1 MSTGS
6 KDRAGTS
13 SAEAEVQRLRMEA
26 QFLQWEKELIAKKL
40 EAAMELQLGVSSNK
54 GGNTGT
60 PAGSRRGL
68 HQVDSDVEFQ
78 LPGETSGYVSGA
90 TGKVSGAGGTPE
102 LAPKMGREVSF
113 MESTPLRDPGLG
125 IKPQAGSTP
134 IALGRESQVMDDL
147 TLFLSGQGGVE
158 QGKSST
164 NPFACEGEKA
174 TPKQV
179 HNELLSFATRPVEA
193 KDSSSVER
201 VDSSSVGPWPLKRE
215 ARVHG
220 DSGQKE
226 SLERLNRRPNITPD
240 RYSGKVL
247 WKEYFRHFESCR
259 EVNQWSEEQAA
270 KWLAASLQGDALR
283 LVGDSGQKHTY
294 GELVKLL
301 QRRFGSAR
309 QSENYLVE
317 LRHRRQKPKES
328 LLELGQAIHELTVRA
343 YPEIQEE
350 AREKL
355 AKNHFIDAVD
365 SHSVREGINRA
376 RPKTLD
382 EAVHAALETENFEKV
397 EQHRLLDR
405 KPAKFARALN
415 SDTEQRLETLE
426 LSLREQAKTLSS
438 VAEMMKSLSG
448 QTTGQGPGKGASSPK
463 TSQPGRHEPGTFKC
477 FKCKE
482 KGHFARECKKAPKQ
496 GNGNQPPV
504 GPAGRL
510 RGQEGPKENSVTVTA
525 EEKRDQGKTMGR
537 E

>member
-1 MSTGS
+1 M
-6 KDRAGTS
+6 DRPIFPKVKNPNFLLAVPRTIIMHKTRQWQGRYQMILSLKWSHTCYKNVTLDDYIIWS
-13 SAEAEVQRLRMEA
+13 FTHSNDYIIEVRCE
-26 QFLQWEKELIAKKL
+26 
-40 EAAMELQLGVSSNK
+40 S
-54 GGNTGT
+54 GG
-60 PAGSRRGL
+60 
-68 HQVDSDVEFQ
+68 
-78 LPGETSGYVSGA
+78 
-90 TGKVSGAGGTPE
+90 
-102 LAPKMGREVSF
+102 
-113 MESTPLRDPGLG
+113 
-125 IKPQAGSTP
+125 
-134 IALGRESQVMDDL
+134 
-147 TLFLSGQGGVE
+147 
-158 QGKSST
+158 
-164 NPFACEGEKA
+164 
-174 TPKQV
+174 
-179 HNELLSFATRPVEA
+179 
-193 KDSSSVER
+193 
-201 VDSSSVGPWPLKRE
+201 
-215 ARVHG
+215 
-220 DSGQKE
+220 
-226 SLERLNRRPNITPD
+226 
-240 RYSGKVL
+240 
-247 WKEYFRHFESCR
+247 
-259 EVNQWSEEQAA
+259 EEQAA

-283 LVGDSGQKHTY
+283 LVGDSGQKHPY

-405 KPAKFARALN
+405 KPAKLARALN

-496 GNGNQPPV
+496 RNGNQPPV
-504 GPAGRL
+504 GPG
-510 RGQEGPKENSVTVTA
+510 ENV
-525 EEKRDQGKTMGR
+525 K
-537 E
+537 